1 MLNNIFIKSLTK
13 LGLTEFEAR
22 VYEYLATQKKV
33 NFTELAKE
41 LSTNRMNVYRA
52 MAKLE
57 ELELITKN
65 KNTGQYVITSPN
77 KILSLLR
84 YQEVEFSRISED
96 FSAALPYIL
105 DNFYLD
111 KKEPKVQIFEGRRDF
126 MRLVNQT
133 IDELE
138 SGSELL
144 WLCEGEELYGIVD
157 TEYFNVEL
165 GSKRKAK
172 NVKARILAGFY
183 NDKIFGEDNRNLDL
197 ERVVKRLPKEF
208 NTLGTVS
215 IAGDKVVL
223 WNTVNPRAVLVDDKV
238 MAGVFTGIF
247 EYIWNNVN
255 NLNSEN

>member
-57 ELELITKN
+57 ELELITKD
-65 KNTGQYVITSPN
+65 KISGQFIITSPN

-126 MRLVNQT
+126 MILLNRL

-138 SGSELL
+138 PGSDLL
-144 WLCEGEELYGIVD
+144 WLCEGRELWEIVD
-157 TEYFNVEL
+157 IDYFNREL
-165 GSKRKAK
+165 GAKRHAK
-172 NVKARILAGFY
+172 KVRARILAGDNINKVWLDEY
-183 NDKIFGEDNRNLDL
+183 QNDLLNR
-197 ERVVKRLPKEF
+197 EFRVLPAGF
-208 NTLGTVS
+208 STLGTIS

-223 WNTVNPRAVLVDDKV
+223 WNTVNPRAVLIDDKV

-247 EYIWNNVN
+247 EYIWGKVGKA
-255 NLNSEN
+255 